1 MKGLLMKHKMFVTG
15 IFSLTLVFVMAGG
28 LSAQTTSI
36 DEAIKGAA
44 DDLGKNLPKGSKIA
58 VLNFTGGSDRLST
71 YVIEEL
77 NSAVVNGRLITAVD
91 RAQLDLVRQEMNFQ
105 MSGEVSDESAQ
116 EIGKM
121 LGAQYIVSGS
131 IDNIG
136 NVYRF
141 RVKAIEVMSAS
152 IQISY
157 SANVQNDEILA
168 TLMGTGT
175 PTPSPVVTT
184 NPPPSPVVPSNP
196 PPAQGVTPTPQVID
210 PNAYQDFT
218 TGRRIGAGFLNL
230 AFGAGSFIMGDWV
243 GGLLVGGAELLGI
256 ILMSSDMPSYESS
269 YDGYGSYSEENSGG
283 GGGYYAGVA
292 LMLGGAIYGYIRP
305 FQYHRPRPKVVMFND
320 STGLDITFPVDQ
332 KGRFNQVQVLFSVNF

>member
-1 MKGLLMKHKMFVTG
+1 MIKHNKVLAG
-15 IFSLTLVFVMAGG
+15 IFSTMLVFGMAGG
-28 LSAQTTSI
+28 LSAQTVSL

-136 NVYRF
+136 NTYRF
-141 RVKAIEVMSAS
+141 RISAIEVESAA
-152 IQISY
+152 IQVSY
-157 SANVQNDEILA
+157 SANIQNDQMLA
-168 TLMGTGT
+168 VLMGTSESAPNPNTHQGLSTGGKIGT
-175 PTPSPVVTT
+175 GFMNIAFGLGS
-184 NPPPSPVVPSNP
+184 
-196 PPAQGVTPTPQVID
+196 
-210 PNAYQDFT
+210 FT
-218 TGRRIGAGFLNL
+218 TG
-230 AFGAGSFIMGDWV
+230 DWA
-243 GGLLVGGAELLGI
+243 GGLTILGGYVVAGGLIAVEVGALSYDNALVGVPGNIGLGV
-256 ILMSSDMPSYESS
+256 
-269 YDGYGSYSEENSGG
+269 
-283 GGGYYAGVA
+283 AGVA
-292 LMLGGAIYGYIRP
+292 LLYGFIRP
-305 FQYHRPRPKVVMFND
+305 FLYQQNVATALLNVLDGVNVAVFPD
-320 STGLDITFPVDQ
+320 STGVRAVRMTYTKSF
-332 KGRFNQVQVLFSVNF
+332 